1 MKTVTTK
8 IRNEST
14 KEDYCKVHAEDGI
27 PMIEAIEKICCWILE
42 EGGKEGN
49 TSIPD
54 DIYEE
59 ADNLLAIHDS
69 AWKRL

>member
-1 MKTVTTK
+1 MKAVTTK

-14 KEDYCKVHAEDGI
+14 KADYCKIHAEDG
-27 PMIEAIEKICCWILE
+27 
-42 EGGKEGN
+42 
-49 TSIPD
+49 IPD

-59 ADNLLAIHDS
+59 ADSLLAIHDS